1 MNQEKK
7 HTTASDDSNTSTDTS
22 TDTFTKNAAKKI
34 MVWDLPVRVFHW
46 ALVLLFAFSFYS
58 GKTGG
63 FELMDYHML
72 SGYAVLT
79 LITFRIF
86 WGFIGGQNARF
97 RSFVRSPVKVFKYLR
112 SLAAGQ
118 NPKTFGHNPA
128 GGMSVIVMLLL
139 LLGQGLTGLFTNDD
153 IMLEGPLTHLVSY
166 EQSRSLTGIHENISW
181 LLVGFVSLHLIAILF
196 YKFVKKEKLVKAMI
210 TGYVEA
216 DRQVSG
222 NTSEEEKGTLKEALK
237 ETSKEG
243 LKVAQTKMPGNFWFR
258 GIVLLSLCSGLVYSI
273 INFL

>member
-1 MNQEKK
+1 MNKEKK
-7 HTTASDDSNTSTDTS
+7 HATDSDDSNISTR
-22 TDTFTKNAAKKI
+22 KVV
-34 MVWDLPVRVFHW
+34 VWDLPVRVFHW

-79 LITFRIF
+79 LIIFRIC
-86 WGFIGGQNARF
+86 WGFIGSQNALF
-97 RSFVRSPVKVFKYLR
+97 RSFVHSPANVFKYLR
-112 SLAAGQ
+112 SLVEGQ

-181 LLVGFVSLHLIAILF
+181 LLVGFVSLHLVAILF

-210 TGYVEA
+210 TGSIEVEG
-216 DRQVSG
+216 QVEGSKI
-222 NTSEEEKGTLKEALK
+222 EEEKETLRAPSEV
-237 ETSKEG
+237 T
-243 LKVAQTKMPGNFWFR
+243 QTKMPGNFWFR
-258 GIVLLSLCSGLVYSI
+258 GSVLLSLCSGFVYSI
-273 INFL
+273 IKFL